1 MKIMST
7 LRPGDIS
14 PSKLLKEACV
24 TGVKCPTILFLMMI
38 ALVTFAE
45 AQRCGRW
52 NIEVEVQT
60 TAGEPLESAVVEL
73 LPISADERRGKR
85 FANTTGSPSKFKIE
99 FLEGHS
105 IENFHRLLV
114 TADGHKP
121 AELEM
126 RASSCESR
134 ELSVS
139 LPKTDVHIT
148 PVWGFVNR
156 INVRAKDTNGKNL
169 SAFKLKVMLDDDG
182 FRSEFFEYYGGSI
195 TLPNGAYVFR
205 FEKEGYESQEVEV
218 DASKLSDLE
227 IIAKL
232 KEKTT
237 KQK

>member
-1 MKIMST
+1 
-7 LRPGDIS
+7 
-14 PSKLLKEACV
+14 
-24 TGVKCPTILFLMMI
+24 MMI
-38 ALVTFAE
+38 AFVTFAE
-45 AQRCGRW
+45 AQRCGKW
-52 NIEVEVQT
+52 KIEVEVQT

-73 LPISADERRGKR
+73 LQITVDETKGER
-85 FANTTGSPSKFKIE
+85 FVILPGSPSTFRIE
-99 FLEGHS
+99 FSEGHS

-139 LPKTDVHIT
+139 LPTTDVHIT

-156 INVRAKDTNGKNL
+156 INVQAKDTNGKNL
-169 SAFKLKVMLDDDG
+169 SGFKLKVMLDDDG

-205 FEKEGYESQEVEV
+205 FEKEGYEPQDVEV
-218 DASKLSDLE
+218 DASKLSDLQ
-227 IIAKL
+227 IIAEL
-232 KEKTT
+232 KEKIT
-237 KQK
+237 K